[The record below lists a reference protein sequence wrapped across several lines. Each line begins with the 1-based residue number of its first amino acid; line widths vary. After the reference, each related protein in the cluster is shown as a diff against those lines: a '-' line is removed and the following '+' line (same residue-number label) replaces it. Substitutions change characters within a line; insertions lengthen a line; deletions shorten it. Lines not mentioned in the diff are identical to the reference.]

1 MTVCDSRIC
10 DRREEVD
17 VRHLDFR
24 FPTATW
30 HQQLLQILCT
40 QILQLSCLLDCLPLD
55 KSNSLLVSVQL
66 LLVIISFSEGKGSS
80 SRQFVSNDDRPIPSL
95 LGWSTLDLFFGAV
108 ASLLD
113 CCSRSGSSSPL
124 SSFEFAEQPFDPNLE
139 FAVVPVVLA
148 AAGASASSG
157 TGNGILEGWFWNCF
171 NTSLPNSSCS
181 L

>member
-1 MTVCDSRIC
+1 MSDISISGS
-10 DRREEVD
+10 
-17 VRHLDFR
+17 
-24 FPTATW
+24 
-30 HQQLLQILCT
+30 QQLLDIN
-40 QILQLSCLLDCLPLD
+40 SCSKYFAPKSCSSRVSWIVSLFD

-80 SRQFVSNDDRPIPSL
+80 SRQSVSNDDRPVPSL
-95 LGWSTLDLFFGAV
+95 LGRSTLDLFFGAV

-113 CCSRSGSSSPL
+113 YYSRSGSSSPL
-124 SSFEFAEQPFDPNLE
+124 SSFEFAEQPFDPDLE
-139 FAVVPVVLA
+139 FVAAQVVLA

-157 TGNGILEGWFWNCF
+157 TGIGILEGWFWNYF